1 MSPRTAQRAFPGA
14 DSVFW
19 FFLNLRFTTRNKCK
33 SRANEMRVTAH
44 PPAET
49 RRQERLVEE
58 CDRRPGGN
66 SEVELRE
73 QQLGVEQTH
82 LWRLH
87 HSSYPQTT
95 ATNTGG
101 SDKHRGGGGGGG
113 GRTPYL
119 QFWSIHH
126 CQLQLRVIFLTE
138 TWRKHHVH
146 AAGSRGLQHAPA
158 RLN

>member
-14 DSVFW
+14 DSD
-19 FFLNLRFTTRNKCK
+19 FLKKCTIYRSCK

-44 PPAET
+44 PPAEM

-58 CDRRPGGN
+58 RDRRPGGN

-73 QQLGVEQTH
+73 QQLVVEQTH

-95 ATNTGG
+95 ATNAQAAQR
-101 SDKHRGGGGGGG
+101 SMVVVVVVVVG
-113 GRTPYL
+113 GRTSCL

-138 TWRKHHVH
+138 AWRKHHVH
-146 AAGSRGLQHAPA
+146 AAGSRGLQHALA